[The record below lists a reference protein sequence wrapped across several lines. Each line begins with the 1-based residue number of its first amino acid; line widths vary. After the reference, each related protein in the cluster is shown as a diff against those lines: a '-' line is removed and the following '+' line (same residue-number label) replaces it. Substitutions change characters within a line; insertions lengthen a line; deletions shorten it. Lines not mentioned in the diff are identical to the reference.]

1 MERYEKKLDNLAEQ
15 AINGLFG
22 LSGDIRKAKEK
33 MLEMTDGLLDSLREV
48 TVGLRGVQQQITDSM
63 DDLIDKCGDNA
74 QDIQTKRIQ
83 ARRDFLCR
91 NPNTFVSVDDEDED
105 KGEGEEDEEDEEY
118 EALSCCMQEGRHVL
132 NGFDEVAR
140 MIGSGHTPAV
150 GRKVCT
156 MLDERTAVM
165 WRVIGL
171 CEYHVESEGVWRRG
185 VVVQAC
191 EAIDH
196 YEFSRPSKTHP
207 YGCNDYNESAVAG
220 YLNAYVYNLPPES
233 QRVIVPREIDGMKHM
248 LWLLSA
254 EEAGFGDKRLAYAY
268 YACENQEEAG
278 RRRCLTDQDGDPCYW
293 WLRTPSSG
301 LANSV
306 RNVTTGGSLYIND
319 ATYALGVAPACII
332 GIARSSAP
340 LGAGKEGT

>member
-15 AINGLFG
+15 AISGLLG

-33 MLEMTDGLLDSLREV
+33 MLEMTDGLLDSLSEIMV
-48 TVGLRGVQQQITDSM
+48 DLEGVQQQITDSM

-83 ARRDFLCR
+83 ARGDFLCR
-91 NPNTFVSVDDEDED
+91 NPNTLVSNDDEDED
-105 KGEGEEDEEDEEY
+105 EDEED

-165 WRVIGL
+165 WRVIGP
-171 CEYHVESEGVWRRG
+171 CDYRVESEGVWRRG

-191 EAIDH
+191 EAIGH
-196 YEFSRPSKTHP
+196 YEFSRPTKKYP

-220 YLNAYVYNLPPES
+220 YLSDYVYNLPPES
-233 QRVIVPREIDGMKHM
+233 YRVIVPREIDGKKHM

-254 EEAGFGDKRLAYAY
+254 EEAGFGDKRLAYTY
-268 YACENQEEAG
+268 YACEDQEEAK
-278 RRRCLTDQDGDPCYW
+278 RRRCLTDQDGDPCGW

-301 LANSV
+301 YAYFV
-306 RNVTTGGSLYIND
+306 RTVTSGGSLGCSS
-319 ATYALGVAPACII
+319 ATSAGGVAPACII
-332 GIARSSAP
+332 GIA
-340 LGAGKEGT
+340 

>member
-1 MERYEKKLDNLAEQ
+1 MERYEKKLDKLAEQ
-15 AINGLFG
+15 AISGLFG

-33 MLEMTDGLLDSLREV
+33 MLEMTDGLHDSLSEIMAD
-48 TVGLRGVQQQITDSM
+48 LEGVQQQITDSM

-83 ARRDFLCR
+83 ARGDFLCR
-91 NPNTFVSVDDEDED
+91 NPNTFVSIDDEDED
-105 KGEGEEDEEDEEY
+105 EDDGEEDEEDDEDES
-118 EALSCCMQEGRHVL
+118 LSCCMREGKHIL
-132 NGFDEVAR
+132 NGFGEVSR
-140 MIGSGHTPAV
+140 MLASGHAPDV

-171 CEYHVESEGVWRRG
+171 CEYRVESEGVWRRG

-196 YEFSRPSKTHP
+196 HEFSRPSKKHP

-220 YLNAYVYNLPPES
+220 YLSAYVYNLPPES

-268 YACENQEEAG
+268 YACEDQDEAK
-278 RRRCLTDQDGDPCYW
+278 RRRCLTDQDGDPCSW
-293 WLRTPSSG
+293 WLRTPTSG
-301 LANSV
+301 LAYDV
-306 RNVTTGGSLYIND
+306 RYVTSGGSLSSY
-319 ATYALGVAPACII
+319 YASYAHGVAPACII
-332 GIARSSAP
+332 GIA
-340 LGAGKEGT
+340 

>member
-15 AINGLFG
+15 AISGLFG

-33 MLEMTDGLLDSLREV
+33 ILEMTDGLLDSLSEIKV
-48 TVGLRGVQQQITDSM
+48 DLEGVQQQITDSM

-83 ARRDFLCR
+83 ARGDFLCR
-91 NPNTFVSVDDEDED
+91 NPNTFVSIDDEDED
-105 KGEGEEDEEDEEY
+105 EDDDEEDEEDEED

-156 MLDERTAVM
+156 ELDEETVLM
-165 WRVIGL
+165 WRVIGP

-196 YEFSRPSKTHP
+196 YEFSRPTKRYP

-220 YLNAYVYNLPPES
+220 YLNAYVYNLPHES

-268 YACENQEEAG
+268 YACEDQEEAQ
-278 RRRCLTDQDGDPCYW
+278 RRRCLTDQDGDPCSW
-293 WLRTPSSG
+293 WLRTPFSG
-301 LANSV
+301 VALSV
-306 RNVTTGGSLYIND
+306 RIVTTGGSLYHGT
-319 ATYALGVAPACII
+319 ASTAHGVAPACII
-332 GIARSSAP
+332 GIA
-340 LGAGKEGT
+340 